1 MINGILA
8 TFLKD
13 IFGYLQFYLAGI

>member
-1 MINGILA
+1 MINSILA